1 MNLCNIFGKLQ
12 YCINKDCMN
21 NDDFKKV
28 PIYGGNS
35 ASDYVGNYYGF
46 DYMCNGDGNLRRL
59 PYSYDCLKNK
69 ALIIGKDC
77 DNFPTD
83 CKGRKNENICFVT
96 DAKAKCGSEANIYTN
111 NSLSTVLCHSHPE
124 CCSNGS
130 NIIKLSMGFLFI
142 LYVIQAASSFTI
154 NDL

>member
-1 MNLCNIFGKLQ
+1 MLCQLQKLNSCYGDYMKTLGAPYSNFNAYYQYVRNTYLLVSWNHVMNLCNIFGKLQ

-59 PYSYDCLKNK
+59 
-69 ALIIGKDC
+69 
-77 DNFPTD
+77 
-83 CKGRKNENICFVT
+83 
-96 DAKAKCGSEANIYTN
+96 
-111 NSLSTVLCHSHPE
+111 
-124 CCSNGS
+124 
-130 NIIKLSMGFLFI
+130 IKTKT
-142 LYVIQAASSFTI
+142 IQ
-154 NDL
+154 